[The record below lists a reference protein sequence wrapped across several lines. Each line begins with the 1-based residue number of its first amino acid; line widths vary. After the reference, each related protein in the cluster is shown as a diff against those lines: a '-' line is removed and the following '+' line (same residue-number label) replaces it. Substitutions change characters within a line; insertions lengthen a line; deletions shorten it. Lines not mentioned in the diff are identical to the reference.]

1 MTDTST
7 DTTTR
12 LTGWIPLDMKGKPL
26 YAGVNEKERMDL
38 LRAKINNVR
47 VRWNDPEKCCDLVS
61 DIRQAIGATSFDRE
75 LLVALESVL
84 RQERYW
90 ADYKRQRSPGE
101 LNLRTDM
108 GGDESYYV
116 TGLNFL
122 TSIFLWARETFMSII
137 GGKPTKH
144 MDHLVD
150 ESPALLQEHQRY
162 AALEMYTTNDGYKKV
177 FGYIN
182 QIFRKHDVNE
192 TEIYG
197 AVALVELLTIDLY
210 NFRLANIGCSKLYNF
225 QDIVHRGLSVGQ
237 DVLETFQ
244 DLMKQPLQ
252 NRNFS
257 VPLAF
262 VSTSTNQERIQ
273 EFLNKTEEGRFRMHW
288 KIHVHGLEP
297 NLLAQYHSKHPQ
309 SVVTTICAMP
319 ISQVSEFANEQ
330 EVLLRGPFFQ
340 ILHMYKE
347 QAGENQVYVAEM
359 VMLNANRDHGS
370 ELAEHH
376 GEKELQRK
384 HFGQICAASRYEICA
399 SLAQKYGLPEAEEYK
414 KLADSLLSKL
424 RADHIE
430 APFNPGLS
438 DSWSTPR
445 PPWIGASLSSAF
457 PKSYSERR
465 RKFSVASFGGTDWN
479 TVKEIIDQEYEWQR
493 RDWCNVPRLYGQL
506 FSWCLLSIMASC
518 CVQIWVA
525 LATDRFFYYS
535 HFIP

>member
-1 MTDTST
+1 MADTSA
-7 DTTTR
+7 DSTTR
-12 LTGWIPLDMKGKPL
+12 LTGWIPLDMKGKSL

-47 VRWNDPEKCCDLVS
+47 VRWNDPEKCVDLVS
-61 DIRQAIGATSFDRE
+61 DIQQAIGATEFDRE
-75 LLVALESVL
+75 LLVALRHVL
-84 RQERYW
+84 GQERYW
-90 ADYKRQRSPGE
+90 ADYERSRSPGE
-101 LNLRTDM
+101 CNSNPIV
-108 GGDESYYV
+108 GHDESYYV
-116 TGLNFL
+116 TGLNLL
-122 TSIFLWARETFMSII
+122 TSIFLWARETFMSMIL
-137 GGKPTKH
+137 GKPKKQI
-144 MDHLVD
+144 D
-150 ESPALLQEHQRY
+150 EKAHRLPTLLQEREDY
-162 AALEMYTTNDGYKKV
+162 AALEMYTSNDGYKKV

-182 QIFRKHDVNE
+182 QIFRKSAVNE
-192 TEIYG
+192 MEIYG

-225 QDIVHRGLSVGQ
+225 QDIVHRGLSVGP
-237 DVLETFQ
+237 DVLKTFE
-244 DLMKQPLQ
+244 DLMTQPLQ

-273 EFLNKTEEGRFRMHW
+273 EFLGKTEKGKVHMHW

-297 NLLAQYHSKHPQ
+297 NLLAQYQSKHPQ

-319 ISQVSEFANEQ
+319 ISHVSEFANEQ

-340 ILHMYKE
+340 ILRMYKE
-347 QAGENQVYVAEM
+347 QAGENQVHVAEM

-399 SLAQKYGLPEAEEYK
+399 SLAQKYGLPEATEYK
-414 KLADSLLSKL
+414 DLADSMLLKL

-445 PPWIGASLSSAF
+445 PSWIGASLSSAF
-457 PKSYSERR
+457 PKPYSERR
-465 RKFSVASFGGTDWN
+465 RKFSMASFGGKDWN
-479 TVKEIIDQEYEWQR
+479 TVKEIIDQEYAWQKG
-493 RDWCNVPRLYGQL
+493 DWCNVPRLYGQFTFLDTCSAPGRAACYLRGWVLLMADPL
-506 FSWCLLSIMASC
+506 FYITNS
-518 CVQIWVA
+518 
-525 LATDRFFYYS
+525 
-535 HFIP
+535 

>member
-1 MTDTST
+1 MAHTST
-7 DTTTR
+7 NTTTR

-47 VRWNDPEKCCDLVS
+47 VRWNDPEQCRDLVS

-75 LLVALESVL
+75 LLMALENVL
-84 RQERYW
+84 REARYW
-90 ADYKRQRSPGE
+90 ADHERKRCTEE
-101 LNLRTDM
+101 LNPHITV

-122 TSIFLWARETFMSII
+122 TSIFLWAKETFMSMIR
-137 GGKPTKH
+137 GQPRKE
-144 MDHLVD
+144 MDQMVD
-150 ESPALLQEHQRY
+150 ESSALLQERQQY

-182 QIFRKHDVNE
+182 QVFRKHDVNE

-244 DLMKQPLQ
+244 DLMRQPLQ

-262 VSTSTNQERIQ
+262 LSTSTNQDRIQ

-297 NLLAQYHSKHPQ
+297 TLLAQYRLKHPQ

-319 ISQVSEFANEQ
+319 ISHVSEFANEQ

-340 ILHMYKE
+340 ILRMYKE
-347 QAGENQVYVAEM
+347 QAGENQVHVAEM
-359 VMLNANRDHGS
+359 IMLNANRDHGS

-376 GEKELQRK
+376 GEKEMQRK

-399 SLAQKYGLPEAEEYK
+399 SLAHKYGLPETEEYK
-414 KLADSLLSKL
+414 SLADSMLSKL

-430 APFNPGLS
+430 APFNAGLS

-445 PPWIGASLSSAF
+445 SSWIGASLSSAF
-457 PKSYSERR
+457 PKAYSERR
-465 RKFSVASFGGTDWN
+465 RKLSVASFGGTDWN
-479 TVKEIIDQEYEWQR
+479 TVREIIDQEYEWQR
-493 RDWCNVPRLYGQL
+493 GDWCNVPRLYGQS
-506 FSWCLLSIMASC
+506 FSWCSLNMRVC
-518 CVQIWVA
+518 CV
-525 LATDRFFYYS
+525 
-535 HFIP
+535 